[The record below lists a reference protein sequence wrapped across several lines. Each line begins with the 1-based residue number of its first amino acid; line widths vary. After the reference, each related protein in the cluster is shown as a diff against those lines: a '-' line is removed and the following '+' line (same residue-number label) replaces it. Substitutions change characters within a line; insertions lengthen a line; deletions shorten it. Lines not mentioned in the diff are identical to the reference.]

1 MVKDWLHIHDFD
13 PSSWD
18 GLDNVEFCWTSV
30 VLAHGGRKKAM
41 ATLFM
46 LVTWELW
53 NERNSRTFKHV
64 DTLPNII
71 FDRIKSEARTWV
83 LAGAK
88 HLGFLMAGE

>member
-1 MVKDWLHIHDFD
+1 
-13 PSSWD
+13 
-18 GLDNVEFCWTSV
+18 
-30 VLAHGGRKKAM
+30 M

-53 NERNSRTFKHV
+53 NERNARTFKHV
-64 DTLPNII
+64 DSMPTFI

-83 LAGAK
+83 IAGAK